1 MKMIS
6 KRKIVAV
13 LFTAMALPAFA
24 QLPGLGALGSFAGG
38 GKNSGGD
45 PVKIEADIQRIIV
58 TTSFA
63 GSKLYEALG
72 DKENA
77 AKMQKL
83 ADDLKSGSI
92 GLSDATSNLNAMS
105 ASLIPEM
112 EKAKKEGTKADAVA
126 AQAAAQAILPAIE
139 TLPLWASVIDGIK
152 NLDKTKSFSG
162 AGLSLVR
169 AATQLPSAA
178 KNTADLF
185 TNGISYLSYNGIKTK
200 DLESSMA
207 KSLKGKD

>member
-1 MKMIS
+1 MIT

-13 LFTAMALPAFA
+13 LFAAMALPAFA

-83 ADDLKSGSI
+83 ADDLRNGTVS
-92 GLSDATSNLNAMS
+92 LSDSTSNLDEMS
-105 ASLIPEM
+105 ASLVSQM
-112 EKAKKEGTKADAVA
+112 EKAKKEGAKADAVA

-152 NLDKTKSFSG
+152 NLDKAKSFSG

-169 AATQLPSAA
+169 AATKLPSAA
-178 KNTADLF
+178 KSTTDLF
-185 TNGISYLSYNGIKTK
+185 TNGISYLSYNGINTK
-200 DLESSMA
+200 DIESDLA
-207 KSLKGKD
+207 KKMKGD

>member
-1 MKMIS
+1 MIS

-83 ADDLKSGSI
+83 ADDLKNGTV
-92 GLSDATSNLNAMS
+92 GLSDTTSNLSEMS
-105 ASLIPEM
+105 ASLVAQM
-112 EKAKKEGTKADAVA
+112 EKAKKEGTKADAAA

-152 NLDKTKSFSG
+152 NLDKAQSFSG

-169 AATQLPSAA
+169 AATKLPSAA

-200 DLESSMA
+200 DIEAELA
-207 KSLKGKD
+207 KGMKGD